1 MSNVAFVFPGQ
12 GSQTVGMGRA
22 LHDEFPEAR
31 AVFAEADEAVGFR
44 LSSLCFQG
52 PESSL
57 NLTFNTQPAVLTV
70 SVAALRVL
78 EKRTGM
84 VPRLVAGHSLGEYS
98 ALVATGSLSFPDA
111 VRAVRNR
118 GRFMQEA
125 VPEGQG
131 GMAAVLGMERDVVEE
146 VCRLAA
152 QGEVVTPA
160 NFNSPGQIVIS
171 GHIGALRRA
180 LALAEERGCRRSVL
194 LPVSAPF
201 HCALMEPAGLR
212 LAEYLAHVP
221 LGPMQ
226 CPVVTNVEAKPN
238 DDPTRAKDL
247 LVAQVSRP
255 VLWEDSVRTMMASG
269 IDTFVEI
276 GPGKVLCGL
285 IKRIAKNVTLL
296 NLEDPSGLG
305 ALIKSGKENASNAVA

>member
-1 MSNVAFVFPGQ
+1 MNNVALVFPGQ
-12 GSQTVGMGRA
+12 GSQTVGMGKA
-22 LHDEFPEAR
+22 LHDEFAEAR
-31 AVFAEADEAVGFR
+31 VVFAEADEALDFR
-44 LSSLCFQG
+44 LSSLCFEG
-52 PESSL
+52 PEASL
-57 NLTFNTQPAVLTV
+57 NLTCNTQPAVLAV

-78 EKRTGM
+78 EKRVGI
-84 VPRLVAGHSLGEYS
+84 VPRFVAGHSLGEYS
-98 ALVATGSLSFPDA
+98 ALVATGSLAFSEA

-131 GMAAVLGMERDVVEE
+131 GMAAVLGMERNVVEE

-171 GHIGALRRA
+171 GHLGALRRA

-201 HCALMEPAGLR
+201 HCALMVPAGIR
-212 LAEYLAHVP
+212 LAEYLAQVP
-221 LGPMQ
+221 LGTMD
-226 CPVVTNVEAKPN
+226 CPVVTNAEATPN
-238 DDPTRAKDL
+238 ADSARTKDL
-247 LVAQVSRP
+247 LVAQVSHP
-255 VLWEDSVRTMMASG
+255 VLWEDSVRAMVESG

-285 IKRIAKNVTLL
+285 IKRIAKHGSTL
-296 NLEDPSGLG
+296 NLEDPTTLA
-305 ALIKSGKENASNAVA
+305 ALEKSRKENA